1 MNQNQ
6 VPNPYTIN
14 PLTTPAAASSVA
26 GATASPSALGVK
38 PDARLAA
45 AFLSQA
51 FLWMFAGLL
60 VTAGVAFAVQTNDR
74 LLQFA
79 SDYFFMLFIAQLAIV
94 VAISAGIK
102 RINATAAL
110 ALFFVYAASLGI
122 TIGLIVSSYTTGSVV
137 TAFLSAS
144 AMFGAA
150 GIYGAVTKRSLAGM
164 RGYLFMALIGLMVA
178 MVLNLIFPNGMISLV
193 ISIVGVGIFTALT
206 AYDVQRI
213 QSGDLAAQT
222 GSMEKAAVIGALRL
236 YLDFINIFLFMLRLM
251 GGRN

>member
-1 MNQNQ
+1 MSQNQ
-6 VPNPYTIN
+6 IPNPYTIN
-14 PLTTPAAASSVA
+14 SVA
-26 GATASPSALGVK
+26 TPTTASPIAAASPSALGVK

-60 VTAGVAFAVQTNDR
+60 VTAGVAYAVQTNQR
-74 LLQFA
+74 LLDFA
-79 SDYFFMLFIAQLAIV
+79 SGSFLLLFIAQLMIV

-102 RINATAAL
+102 RISATAAL
-110 ALFFVYAASLGI
+110 ALFFVYAASLGV

-137 TAFLSAS
+137 TAFVSAS

-164 RGYLFMALIGLMVA
+164 RGYLFMGLIGLMVA
-178 MVLNLIFPNGMISLV
+178 MVLNLFFPNGMVSLL
-193 ISIVGVGIFTALT
+193 ISIVGVVIFTALT

-213 QSGDLAAQT
+213 QSGDLAAAT
-222 GSMEKAAVIGALRL
+222 GSMEKAAVIGALQL
-236 YLDFINIFLFMLRLM
+236 YLDFINIFLFMLRLL
-251 GGRN
+251 GGRS

>member
-1 MNQNQ
+1 MSQSQ

-14 PLTTPAAASSVA
+14 PLTTPTTGSPVV
-26 GATASPSALGVK
+26 GASPSMSGVK

-60 VTAGVAFAVQTNDR
+60 VTAGVAFAVQTNER

-79 SDYFFMLFIAQLAIV
+79 SDYFLVLFIAQLAIV
-94 VAISAGIK
+94 VGISAGIK
-102 RINATAAL
+102 RISATAAL
-110 ALFFVYAASLGI
+110 ALFFVYAASLGV

-137 TAFLSAS
+137 TAFVSAS

-150 GIYGAVTKRSLAGM
+150 GIYGAVTKRSLAGI
-164 RGYLFMALIGLMVA
+164 GGFLFMGLIGLMVA
-178 MVLNLIFPNGMISLV
+178 MLLNLVFPTGLVSFAISV
-193 ISIVGVGIFTALT
+193 VGVVIFTALT

-213 QSGDLAAQT
+213 QSGDLAART
-222 GSMEKAAVIGALRL
+222 GSMEKAAVIGALQL
-236 YLDFINIFLFMLRLM
+236 YLDFINIFLFMLRIM
-251 GGRN
+251 GGRS

>member
-1 MNQNQ
+1 MSQNQ
-6 VPNPYTIN
+6 IPNPYTIN
-14 PLTTPAAASSVA
+14 PAATRTVGSSVV
-26 GATASPSALGVK
+26 GASPSALGVK

-60 VTAGVAFAVQTNDR
+60 VTAGVAFAVQTNER

-79 SDYFFMLFIAQLAIV
+79 SDSFFLLIIAQLAIV
-94 VAISAGIK
+94 VGISAGIK
-102 RINATAAL
+102 RISATAAL
-110 ALFFVYAASLGI
+110 ALFFVYAASLGV

-137 TAFLSAS
+137 TAFVSAS

-150 GIYGAVTKRSLAGM
+150 GIYGAVTKRSLAGI
-164 RGYLFMALIGLMVA
+164 GGFLFMGLIGLMVA
-178 MVLNLIFPNGMISLV
+178 MLVNLFLASTAVTWL
-193 ISIVGVGIFTALT
+193 ISIVGVLIFTALT

-213 QSGDLAAQT
+213 QAGDLAAQT

-236 YLDFINIFLFMLRLM
+236 YLDFINLFLFMLRIF